1 MKRSSIK
8 EAFTNEPIF
17 TKFIAKDKDTHSRL
31 LNAIDLEVG
40 EGFVIKPEDQTNDNK
55 RVDLVVRDSANNN
68 VLVIESQD
76 ASGWLDPVHASKIL
90 YYMFDKGCDTGVLL
104 TEDADEHI
112 KDFVRKINEDTTF
125 SIYVINVL
133 IYDTPQ
139 GPFVDFQPL
148 IRPNSL
154 KDKKIR
160 RVDSNKTQEN
170 YNRLVQEIVDE
181 YPSIFTNVTIY
192 YASVNNCG
200 NTGMNVAIKPRLD
213 GTYRIDTY
221 HGGKFDNETFKSS
234 YTKFC
239 KDNNLEPHFNSDKGY
254 VKATT
259 KQSGVS
265 LVKLFVKAL
274 EDNQITP

>member
-8 EAFTNEPIF
+8 EAFNTEPIF

-55 RVDLVVRDSANNN
+55 RVDLVVRDSANDT

-90 YYMFDKGCDTGVLL
+90 YYMFDKGCDTGVLI

-112 KDFVRKINEDTTF
+112 KDFVRKINEDSTF
-125 SIYVINVL
+125 SVYVINVL

-148 IRPNSL
+148 IRPSSI
-154 KDKKIR
+154 KDKKVR
-160 RVDSNKTQEN
+160 RIGESKPNDN
-170 YNRLVQEIVDE
+170 YGRLTQEIVDA
-181 YPSIFTNVTIY
+181 YPELFTNVTVY
-192 YASVNNCG
+192 YASINNCANKG
-200 NTGMNVAIKPRLD
+200 VNVAIHPRLD
-213 GTYRIDTY
+213 GSYRIAVY
-221 HGGKFDNETFKSS
+221 HGGKYDTENFKLS
-234 YTKFC
+234 FAALC
-239 KDNNLEPHFNSDKGY
+239 KEFGTEAHFNNAKGY
-254 VKATT
+254 ARAESKDL
-259 KQSGVS
+259 GVD
-265 LVKLFVKAL
+265 LVKKFVKAL
-274 EDNQITP
+274 ENNQITF